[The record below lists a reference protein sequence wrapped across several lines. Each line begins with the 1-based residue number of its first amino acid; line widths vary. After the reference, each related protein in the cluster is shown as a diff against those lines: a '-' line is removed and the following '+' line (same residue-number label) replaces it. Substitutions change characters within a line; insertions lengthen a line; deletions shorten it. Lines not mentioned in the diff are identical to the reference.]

1 MYGINLCLDCIYTII
16 KNGKSHFN
24 RSDRITRIVWICRTY
39 TCSPFSVHYAIN
51 HPVDLLK
58 SLVSFNF
65 YILQACTLI

>member
-39 TCSPFSVHYAIN
+39 TCSP
-51 HPVDLLK
+51 
-58 SLVSFNF
+58 SLST
-65 YILQACTLI
+65 TLSTTPLIS